1 MPSLQLKEQAIRFG
15 LVGSVNT
22 LIDFGVLN
30 ALLLLFSRT
39 DAVAMLLCNAVAF
52 LCANLNSYFAN
63 RSWTFPGQTE
73 ASLAELG
80 AFFCIAVVGLLINSL
95 VLWLLTN
102 GLPPSLLFINL
113 AKAGA
118 TGISMVWNFY
128 GYRLLLTRQVA
139 A

>member
-1 MPSLQLKEQAIRFG
+1 MELAQLKRQALRFG
-15 LVGSVNT
+15 VVGMVNT

-30 ALLLLFSRT
+30 ALLLMSGRT
-39 DAVAMLLCNAVAF
+39 DDEGLLLCNAVAF

-63 RSWTFPGQTE
+63 RTWTFSGHTE
-73 ASLAELG
+73 ASLAEFCSFLCI
-80 AFFCIAVVGLLINSL
+80 AFFGLLFNSL
-95 VLWLLTN
+95 VLWLLTS
-102 GLPPSLLFINL
+102 GLPPSLLTINL

-118 TGISMVWNFY
+118 TGVSMIWNFC